1 MDGFSKNEAFATG
14 IAVGVN
20 LYEQK
25 IITAHERIC
34 ITFRM
39 VVSNCKKCW
48 KKYASKFNQIKRKR
62 VSI

>member
-25 IITAHERIC
+25 IITAHERKEFLKIGENLYYIQDGREQLQEVLEKIC
-34 ITFRM
+34 
-39 VVSNCKKCW
+39 K
-48 KKYASKFNQIKRKR
+48 
-62 VSI
+62 

>member
-25 IITAHERIC
+25 IITAHERKEFLKIGENLYYIQDGRERLQEVLEKIC
-34 ITFRM
+34 
-39 VVSNCKKCW
+39 K
-48 KKYASKFNQIKRKR
+48 
-62 VSI
+62 